1 MTDITDRIV
10 KQAVLNAPLERV
22 WRAISDP
29 KQFGTWFGAEFDGAF
44 APGARLTGRIVPTR
58 MDAEIAKMQAPYA
71 GTPFE
76 VSIEKVEPM
85 RLFSLRWHPNAVEPG
100 ADYSKEPTTLVVFE
114 LEEVEG
120 GTRLTLTESGYDQIP
135 LDRRAEAFE
144 SNEQGWEMQMKL
156 IANYLARASQ

>member
-1 MTDITDRIV
+1 MNDSTDRIV
-10 KQAVLNAPLERV
+10 KQTLLKAPLERV

-44 APGARLTGRIVPTR
+44 APGARLTGRITPTQV
-58 MDAEIAKMQAPYA
+58 DADVAEMQKPYA

-76 VSIEKVEPM
+76 ITIEKIEPM

-114 LEEVEG
+114 LKEVEG
-120 GTRLTLTESGYDQIP
+120 GTQLTLTESGYDQIP
-135 LDRRAEAFE
+135 LARRAEAFK
-144 SNEQGWEMQMKL
+144 SNEQGWEAQMQL
-156 IANYLARASQ
+156 IAKYLAQAA